1 MRWSERACE
10 QSLLTRHYHEV
21 SVITHET
28 AGQRGLRS
36 RLSQG
41 VLCPRNLQQTFI
53 RHSRQAGDSQR
64 DPESRNLKDFW
75 MPVFKLFFASPHD
88 VMRNIW
94 NVHRCCILSRE
105 LPLSPDLPGRIAATM
120 VFLAAFVADR

>member
-10 QSLLTRHYHEV
+10 RSLLTRHYHEV

-41 VLCPRNLQQTFI
+41 VLCPRNLQETFI

-64 DPESRNLKDFW
+64 DPESRNLKRLLDAGFQAILRLAARRDAEHLER
-75 MPVFKLFFASPHD
+75 P
-88 VMRNIW
+88 
-94 NVHRCCILSRE
+94 RCCILSPE
-105 LPLSPDLPGRIAATM
+105 LPLSPDLPGRIAATV
-120 VFLAAFVADR
+120 VFL